1 MNVWINTVFEGRYP
15 VGTAAVVV
23 ARTRKAAADLL
34 NDELRAH
41 DIPPRATPDQFVRLR
56 TDRAHALVLCD
67 GDY

>member
-15 VGTAAVVV
+15 AGTAAVVV
-23 ARTRKAAADLL
+23 ARTRQGAADLL

-41 DIPPRATPDQFVRLR
+41 GSAPRASADQFVRLR
-56 TDRAHALVLCD
+56 TDRAHAIVLCD